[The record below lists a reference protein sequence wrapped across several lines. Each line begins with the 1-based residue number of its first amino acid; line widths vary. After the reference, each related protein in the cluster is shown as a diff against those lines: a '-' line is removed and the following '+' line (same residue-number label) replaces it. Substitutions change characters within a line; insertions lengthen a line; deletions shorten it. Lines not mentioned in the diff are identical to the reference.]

1 MRMGY
6 QWWLFTIAPAIL
18 ISCTQFVAIE
28 AVAQELPQC
37 FVESMPCGTPA
48 EFDRKVR
55 QCLRDPYL
63 CHERKVGL
71 ASTTNSDHSP
81 ATKVLS
87 ASARAGA
94 ALPGPVARPARAANS
109 QRQIPVPDAVD
120 IGMVNFEAT
129 AGEGPS
135 RSVDDMAND
144 LPLDSASRNL
154 SNTMPTQPAI
164 IERHLGLRRTQVAA
178 TDMRNRSPSPAE
190 IVQALAPRERAPE

>member
-1 MRMGY
+1 MGY
-6 QWWLFTIAPAIL
+6 QWRMLTIAPAIVF
-18 ISCTQFVAIE
+18 SCTQFIVVE

-37 FVESMPCGTPA
+37 FVESMPCGTLA

-55 QCLRDPYL
+55 TCLRDPYL
-63 CHERKVGL
+63 CHEQKVGV
-71 ASTTNSDHSP
+71 AITKNSDHSP

-94 ALPGPVARPARAANS
+94 LPGPVARPARAPNP
-109 QRQIPVPDAVD
+109 QRQMSAPDAVD
-120 IGMVNFEAT
+120 IGMVNVEA
-129 AGEGPS
+129 APGDDSS

-144 LPLDSASRNL
+144 LPLDSATRNL
-154 SNTMPTQPAI
+154 SDTMPAQPSI

>member
-6 QWWLFTIAPAIL
+6 QWRIFTVAPAIL
-18 ISCTQFVAIE
+18 FSCTQFVAVE

-81 ATKVLS
+81 TPKVLP

-94 ALPGPVARPARAANS
+94 ALPGPVATPTRAVNS
-109 QRQIPVPDAVD
+109 QRQISAPDSVD
-120 IGMVNFEAT
+120 IGVVT
-129 AGEGPS
+129 
-135 RSVDDMAND
+135 
-144 LPLDSASRNL
+144 
-154 SNTMPTQPAI
+154 
-164 IERHLGLRRTQVAA
+164 
-178 TDMRNRSPSPAE
+178 
-190 IVQALAPRERAPE
+190 